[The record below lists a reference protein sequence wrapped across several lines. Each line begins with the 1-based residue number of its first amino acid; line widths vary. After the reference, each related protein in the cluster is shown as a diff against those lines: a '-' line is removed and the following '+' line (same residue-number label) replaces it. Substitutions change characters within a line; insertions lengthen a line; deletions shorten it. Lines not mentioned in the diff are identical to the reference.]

1 MLLTNEDLLA
11 ISRIVD
17 ARLKPIR
24 KDVTELKEDILIL
37 KEDVYVLKDEVS
49 TIKKDMA
56 EKTVAN
62 HSEFLTKL
70 S

>member
-17 ARLKPIR
+17 SRLKPIK
-24 KDVTELKEDILIL
+24 KDITELKEDILIL

-49 TIKKDMA
+49 IIKR
-56 EKTVAN
+56 TVADQ
-62 HSEFLTKL
+62 SKFLTKL